1 MNVSVLQPDL
11 WVLGKEDGTEGRWCR
26 EHSQPGQGYHHFTI
40 RLHATPSITGL
51 TWRPRSRDPH
61 ALAGKCTLLNVN
73 WISSIVYMWAGG
85 SQSQPLSSLSQLLVT
100 HRLGKPPA
108 PALGGRALHVVA
120 VVCIWQEERNN
131 CHLKQKTDSSLTL
144 SPQGVFKL
152 IRPQEY
158 DYFT

>member
-1 MNVSVLQPDL
+1 M
-11 WVLGKEDGTEGRWCR
+11 R
-26 EHSQPGQGYHHFTI
+26 
-40 RLHATPSITGL
+40 
-51 TWRPRSRDPH
+51 
-61 ALAGKCTLLNVN
+61 
-73 WISSIVYMWAGG
+73 AGG
-85 SQSQPLSSLSQLLVT
+85 SQSQQLSSLSQLLVT

-108 PALGGRALHVVA
+108 PALGGRVLHVVA

-152 IRPQEY
+152 IQPQEY